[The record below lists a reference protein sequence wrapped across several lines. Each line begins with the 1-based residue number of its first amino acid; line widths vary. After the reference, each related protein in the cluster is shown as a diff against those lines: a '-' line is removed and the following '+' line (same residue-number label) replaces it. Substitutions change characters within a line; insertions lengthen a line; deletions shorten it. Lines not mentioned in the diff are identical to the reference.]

1 MMSDT
6 LFTAFLD
13 NSITN
18 ATGRFAALLGLS
30 PSKGARS
37 PALWNAA
44 FAAAAADVV
53 MHPFDVSEANLPGLV
68 AALKADP
75 RYIGGSVAV
84 PHKQA
89 LVALLD
95 RLEPEAERIGAVNA
109 IYRDG
114 TGLVGANTDGA
125 GALEQLRGM
134 VDDLGSRHALLLGLG
149 GAGLA
154 VAAYLA
160 GNVASLR
167 LADRSLEKAQA
178 FAEWLGGNVRGV
190 EPPKS
195 SSDLRGVKLIIN
207 CTSVGHQDGD
217 QASSLGDNSESLLDA
232 MPDETVIYDII
243 YQPAETE
250 LLRQAKVIG
259 LTTLN
264 GLGMNLD
271 QAVIAFEKANPGLL
285 TIDEI
290 RDAMQ
295 SIG

>member
-1 MMSDT
+1 MPDT
-6 LFTAFLD
+6 LFPAFLD
-13 NSITN
+13 NSITS
-18 ATGRFAALLGLS
+18 TSGRFAAILGLS

-37 PALWNAA
+37 PTLWNAA
-44 FAAAAADVV
+44 FSAAGADAV
-53 MHPFDVSEANLPGLV
+53 MHPFDVSEAKLPGLL

-84 PHKQA
+84 PYKKT
-89 LVALLD
+89 LVTLLD
-95 RLEPEAERIGAVNA
+95 RLEPEADRIGAVNA

-114 TGLVGANTDGA
+114 TDLVGANTDGA

-134 VDDLGSRHALLLGLG
+134 VDDLGGRHALVLGLG

-154 VAAYLA
+154 VATYLA

-178 FAEWLGGNVRGV
+178 FAERLGGNVRGV
-190 EPPKS
+190 ESPKF

-207 CTSVGHQDGD
+207 CTSIGHQDGD

-232 MPDETVIYDII
+232 MPDDTVIYDII

-271 QAVIAFEKANPGLL
+271 QAVIAFEKANRDLL

-290 RDAMQ
+290 RNAMQ
-295 SIG
+295 SAG

>member
-1 MMSDT
+1 MADILFSD
-6 LFTAFLD
+6 FLD
-13 NSITN
+13 NQITCD
-18 ATGRFAALLGLS
+18 TERYAAILGLS

-37 PALWNAA
+37 PSLWNAA
-44 FAAAAADVV
+44 YAAAGADAI
-53 MHPFDVSEANLPGLV
+53 MHPFDVTEANLARLV
-68 AALKADP
+68 TALKADP

-84 PHKQA
+84 PHKQG
-89 LVALLD
+89 LVPLLD

-114 TGLVGANTDGA
+114 TDLVGANTDGA
-125 GALEQLRGM
+125 GALEQLRGF
-134 VDDLGSRHALLLGLG
+134 VDNLSGRHAVVLGLG

-160 GNVASLR
+160 GNVASLK
-167 LADRSLEKAQA
+167 LATRAVEDAKA
-178 FAEWLGGNVRGV
+178 FAERLGGKVRGV
-190 EPPKS
+190 PMPRS
-195 SSDLRGVKLIIN
+195 SADLRGVNLIVN
-207 CTSVGHQDGD
+207 CTSVGFQDGD
-217 QASSLGDNSESLLDA
+217 QGSSLGDNSEALLDA
-232 MPDETVIYDII
+232 MPDDTVIYDII

-259 LTTLN
+259 LMTLN
-264 GLGMNLD
+264 GLGMNQD

-295 SIG
+295 SFG

>member
-1 MMSDT
+1 MSDT
-6 LFTAFLD
+6 LFPDLLD
-13 NSITN
+13 NSVAVT
-18 ATGRFAALLGLS
+18 TERYAAILGLA

-37 PALWNAA
+37 PMLWNAA
-44 FAAAAADVV
+44 FAVAGMDAV
-53 MHPFDVSEANLPGLV
+53 MHPFDVNEAKLPGLV

-84 PHKQA
+84 PHKQG
-89 LVALLD
+89 LVPLLD

-114 TGLVGANTDGA
+114 EDLVGANTDGA
-125 GALEQLRGM
+125 GALAQLQEV
-134 VDDLGSRHALLLGLG
+134 VDDLAGRHAIVLGLG

-160 GNVASLR
+160 ANVASLR
-167 LADRSLEKAQA
+167 LANRTAETATA
-178 FAEWLGGNVRGV
+178 FAERLGGKVRAVGM
-190 EPPKS
+190 PNS
-195 SSDLRGVKLIIN
+195 SADLRGVNLIVN

-217 QASSLGDNSESLLDA
+217 QASSLGDNSEALLDA
-232 MPDETVIYDII
+232 MPDDTVVYDII

-259 LTTLN
+259 LVTLN

-271 QAVIAFEKANPGLL
+271 QAVIAFEKANPGRLS
-285 TIDEI
+285 IDEI

-295 SIG
+295 SAG

>member
-1 MMSDT
+1 MSDI
-6 LFTAFLD
+6 LFPAFLD
-13 NSITN
+13 NQITCE
-18 ATGRFAALLGLS
+18 TERYAAILGLS

-37 PALWNAA
+37 PSLWNAA
-44 FAAAAADVV
+44 FAAAGADAV
-53 MHPFDVSEANLPGLV
+53 MHPFDVNEANLAGLV

-84 PHKQA
+84 PHKQG
-89 LVALLD
+89 LVPLLD

-114 TGLVGANTDGA
+114 EDLVGANTDGA
-125 GALEQLRGM
+125 GALAQLRDL
-134 VDDLGSRHALLLGLG
+134 VDDLGSRHAMVLGLG

-154 VAAYLA
+154 VSAYLA

-167 LADRSLEKAQA
+167 LANRSAEKAEA
-178 FAEWLGGNVRGV
+178 FAERLGGKVRGV
-190 EPPKS
+190 PLPRS
-195 SSDLRGVKLIIN
+195 SADLRGVNLIVN

-217 QASSLGDNSESLLDA
+217 QGSSLGDNSEMLLDA
-232 MPDETVIYDII
+232 MPDDTVIYDII

-259 LTTLN
+259 LMTMH

-271 QAVIAFEKANPGLL
+271 QAVIAFDKANPGVLP
-285 TIDEI
+285 IDEI

-295 SIG
+295 LVG